1 MKNSDIRFAFF
12 GTPLFSVRVLDSLE
26 RNGFVPALII
36 TAPEKARGRGLETS
50 PSPSKA
56 WALER
61 GIDVLEPKTLKG
73 EEIAAEL
80 ENTDW
85 DCFCVAAYAK
95 LIPKSILEIPRKGC
109 LNVHPSL
116 LPKFRGP
123 SPALSAI
130 LADERQSGV
139 SIMLMDEEMDSGPVL
154 AQARIEIPEEE
165 WPPRGSVY
173 EDLLATEGGNLLV
186 ETMPLW
192 LAGELTPEPQDEGA
206 ATYTKK
212 FTDEDAHISLADV
225 SRARENFLKI
235 KAFDK
240 GPRAWAEFE
249 RGGKK
254 IRVVITDAE
263 WMNDVLKITRVIPE
277 GKKEMGYADFL
288 RGGAKP
294 QPLDK

>member
-1 MKNSDIRFAFF
+1 MKNRDIRFAFF
-12 GTPLFSVRVLDSLE
+12 GTPLFSVRVLDALE
-26 RNGFVPALII
+26 AHGLLPALVV
-36 TAPEKARGRGLETS
+36 TAPDKARGRGLATS
-50 PSPSKA
+50 PSPAKA
-56 WALER
+56 WAEER
-61 GIDVLEPKTLKG
+61 GIDVLEPKTLK
-73 EEIAAEL
+73 EIPPEL
-80 ENTDW
+80 LNTDW

-95 LIPKSILEIPRKGC
+95 LIPKSILDIPRKGC

-116 LPKFRGP
+116 LPHGRGP

-139 SIMLMDEEMDSGPVL
+139 SIMLMDEHMDSGPVL

-165 WPPRGSVY
+165 WPPRRSVY
-173 EDLLATEGGNLLV
+173 EDLLATEGGNLLA

-192 LAGELTPEPQDEGA
+192 LSGELPPEPQNESA

-212 FTDEDAHISLADV
+212 FTDEDAHIALADA
-225 SRARENFLKI
+225 SRTREQYLKI

-249 RGGKK
+249 RSGKK
-254 IRVVITDAE
+254 IRVVIADAQ
-263 WMNDVLKITRVIPE
+263 WKDGALAVTRVIPE
-277 GKKEMGYADFL
+277 GKKEMDYADFL

-294 QPLDK
+294 L